1 MVVVARDRIEPPT
14 RCLSVQ
20 GRHCSVV
27 ASGAATIRSLQGAE
41 LVQSHLAVQ
50 YQTLL
55 SSVQLFVHTSGYS
68 CKPAMSREPE
78 GTVPQI

>member
-14 RCLSVQ
+14 RCLSVP

-27 ASGAATIRSLQGAE
+27 AFGAATIRSLQGAE
-41 LVQSHLAVQ
+41 LVQSHLAIQ

-55 SSVQLFVHTSGYS
+55 SSIKFY
-68 CKPAMSREPE
+68 C
-78 GTVPQI
+78 